1 MIRKAHHIKIEN
13 TYLYIYYSKILYM
26 MSSLNQ
32 SKRKRAVEVLIE
44 PSTIAK
50 RKPESSSEIVPIKIN
65 KYQNIFAPKFKIP
78 KGVSFMISTPAP
90 TWNLTEEIGFGMK
103 SRMTASYGG
112 ESIDFVVRYPSS
124 TSSASA
130 VSAAAT
136 SSSASLCDEGEV
148 STPRKNQPLR
158 ILIDLDDDHLDGLIG
173 CMSGLKVYECDS
185 IKEEKEFGF

>member
-1 MIRKAHHIKIEN
+1 MFTSH
-13 TYLYIYYSKILYM
+13 
-26 MSSLNQ
+26 NQ
-32 SKRKRAVEVLIE
+32 NKRKREIDGFIE
-44 PSTIAK
+44 PSESK
-50 RKPESSSEIVPIKIN
+50 RKPESSSEMVLANQKKFI
-65 KYQNIFAPKFKIP
+65 PKFKIP

-90 TWNLTEEIGFGMK
+90 TWNLAEEIGFGMK

-130 VSAAAT
+130 VSASAT

>member
-1 MIRKAHHIKIEN
+1 
-13 TYLYIYYSKILYM
+13 

-32 SKRKRAVEVLIE
+32 SKRKREADGFIE
-44 PSTIAK
+44 PSTIPK

-65 KYQNIFAPKFKIP
+65 NYQNIFAPKFKIP

-103 SRMTASYGG
+103 SRITASYGC
-112 ESIDFVVRYPSS
+112 ESIDFVVRSP
-124 TSSASA
+124 TASAS
-130 VSAAAT
+130 T
-136 SSSASLCDEGEV
+136 SLCDKGEI

-158 ILIDLDDDHLDGLIG
+158 ILIDLDYDNLDCLIG
-173 CMSGLKVYECDS
+173 GMSGLKVYECDS

>member
-1 MIRKAHHIKIEN
+1 
-13 TYLYIYYSKILYM
+13 M

-32 SKRKRAVEVLIE
+32 SKRKREAEGFIE

-65 KYQNIFAPKFKIP
+65 KFQNIFAPKFKIP

-90 TWNLTEEIGFGMK
+90 TWNLAEEIGFSMK
-103 SRMTASYGG
+103 SRMTASYGC

-124 TSSASA
+124 ASSASA
-130 VSAAAT
+130 A

-158 ILIDLDDDHLDGLIG
+158 ILIDLDDDNLDGLIG